1 MKKRSIGLIIGLM
14 SFALLGVMAM
24 QFYFLRQAYQMQSDS
39 FDRQVREAMNNVVDK
54 VTRQDA
60 NNFLKTKTQ
69 QAAISTDN
77 EEPGISTIRVT
88 GILKAKKHSSAREKR
103 IALLRDS
110 LQRMIQRKK
119 MDDELNGLLQTE
131 GTVDFKVHVEEYT
144 DEVWS
149 CPRAA
154 NPEIVHTNITRR
166 LTRPK
171 KLHKYDTLRYVYVD
185 PQFGKQMISV
195 PRINPLWVQEQ
206 TRKQKERQF
215 QQIKKLV
222 ENDSLEKVN
231 SAGAK
236 VYRY

>member
-1 MKKRSIGLIIGLM
+1 MG
-14 SFALLGVMAM
+14 FALLGVMAM

-69 QAAISTDN
+69 QAAISTDS
-77 EEPGISTIRVT
+77 EEPGISTIKVT
-88 GILKAKKHSSAREKR
+88 GISKAKKHSSAREKR

-144 DEVWS
+144 DEFGVVHEQLT
-149 CPRAA
+149 
-154 NPEIVHTNITRR
+154 PEIVHTNITRR
-166 LTRPK
+166 ITRPK

-195 PRINPLWVQEQ
+195 PRINPLWV
-206 TRKQKERQF
+206 
-215 QQIKKLV
+215 
-222 ENDSLEKVN
+222 
-231 SAGAK
+231 
-236 VYRY
+236 